1 MFTVRETGYDGVV
14 FRRVDGDDGAVF
26 VKSETLASMFVFDL
40 ERLKSR
46 IGTGSFDIRG
56 YTLPESRIEAF
67 TGLDP
72 WFQKLHFSFGVRMK
86 GDAVGGVVLSPFLGV
101 CDPYHGIHD
110 VGADDTN
117 RTVLERSSV
126 TLSKKVCNYPG
137 SAQRVV

>member
-1 MFTVRETGYDGVV
+1 MR
-14 FRRVDGDDGAVF
+14 
-26 VKSETLASMFVFDL
+26 
-40 ERLKSR
+40 
-46 IGTGSFDIRG
+46 
-56 YTLPESRIEAF
+56 
-67 TGLDP
+67 
-72 WFQKLHFSFGVRMK
+72 